1 MNILV
6 VDGEDGAREVYTN
19 TLYRNGYQAIFAN
32 SGEEALVLFGKNA
45 VNLVITDIQLPAM
58 NGLQLLGEIKKIA
71 PMTDV
76 IVVSDSSAIENYL
89 KAISLGAAEYISKPF
104 RMKELK
110 WIICAFMPKRKTAS
124 TKYLER

>member
-6 VDGEDGAREVYTN
+6 VDGEDGAREVFTN
-19 TLYRNGYQAIFAN
+19 TLFRQGYLAIFAN
-32 SGEEALVLFGKNA
+32 SGEDALALFRKSA
-45 VNLVITDIQLPAM
+45 FDLVITDIQLPTM
-58 NGLQLLGEIKKIA
+58 NGLQLLDEIKKQA

-89 KAISLGAAEYISKPF
+89 KAISLGASEYISKPF

-110 WIICAFMPKRKTAS
+110 WIIHAFMSTRKTAP
-124 TKYLER
+124 TK